1 MRMSILI
8 WVASASL
15 PTVQESAS
23 LKASSTDIWKVDAC
37 SVYLR
42 ERVVVKVTIK
52 RSRGLH
58 NIYELLQQNQ
68 NVKLTCS

>member
-23 LKASSTDIWKVDAC
+23 LKASRTDIWKVDAC

-42 ERVVVKVTIK
+42 ERFVVKVTIM

-58 NIYELLQQNQ
+58 NIYELLASKT
-68 NVKLTCS
+68 KL

>member
-23 LKASSTDIWKVDAC
+23 LKASRTDIWKVDAC

-42 ERVVVKVTIK
+42 ERVVVKVTTIM

-58 NIYELLQQNQ
+58 NIYEMLQQT
-68 NVKLTCS
+68 KE

>member
-23 LKASSTDIWKVDAC
+23 LKASRTDIWKVDAC

-42 ERVVVKVTIK
+42 ERVVVKVTIM

-58 NIYELLQQNQ
+58 NIYELLAS
-68 NVKLTCS
+68 KTKT

>member
-1 MRMSILI
+1 MSILI

-23 LKASSTDIWKVDAC
+23 LKASRTDIWKVDAC

-42 ERVVVKVTIK
+42 ERIVVKVTFM

-58 NIYELLQQNQ
+58 LRVAAANQ
-68 NVKLTCS
+68 RVKLTCS

>member
-23 LKASSTDIWKVDAC
+23 LKASRTDIWKVDAC

-58 NIYELLQQNQ
+58 NIYELLAS
-68 NVKLTCS
+68 KTKT

>member
-42 ERVVVKVTIK
+42 ERIVVKVTFM
-52 RSRGLH
+52 RSRVLH
-58 NIYELLQQNQ
+58 YIYEL
-68 NVKLTCS
+68 KE